1 MGRYKLETIPYDNRV
16 PVPKT
21 EDLLA
26 EGFSAAAREKYEHA
40 EEIALVIVIEAK
52 TAGDDELFAKG
63 IELANACHVPSR
75 FHPDYSHPQAASP
88 QNLADPV
95 KPPKPQG
102 TKVTGISDDIF
113 YACLP
118 EGKREES
125 ESWDDS
131 LDVKV
136 FDSRIKPQ
144 AVKRALDDITT
155 FAKTEHKFWFVLM
168 MVLKHLRWLIDGVQ
182 INDFLRWASLHY
194 KLGWKNKSELS
205 FATINKSKDKEKNGI
220 VKNTDVK
227 EWKSISKEQFRD
239 IDSYIN
245 FALLLKKTFVHFIV
259 NNKEVDSPT
268 EINIGKFRDRQQFL
282 RDPHNPINTG
292 K

>member
-1 MGRYKLETIPYDNRV
+1 MSHAHKKGDEKLV
-16 PVPKT
+16 
-21 EDLLA
+21 
-26 EGFSAAAREKYEHA
+26 
-40 EEIALVIVIEAK
+40 
-52 TAGDDELFAKG
+52 DEVANIMKACNTPLCFA
-63 IELANACHVPSR
+63 
-75 FHPDYSHPQAASP
+75 PDYSQTQATSNNNRP
-88 QNLADPV
+88 TPV
-95 KPPKPQG
+95 GPPTPQG

-113 YACLP
+113 YACMP
-118 EGKREES
+118 EGKRKEAEP
-125 ESWDDS
+125 WDDS
-131 LDVKV
+131 LDAKV

-144 AVKRALDDITT
+144 AIKHALDGITT

-245 FALLLKKTFVHFIV
+245 FALLLKKAFVHFIV
-259 NNKEVDSPT
+259 NDKEVDSPT

-282 RDPHNPINTG
+282 RDPQNPINTG